1 VISILG
7 IELSSTLLGA
17 VVVENIFSLPG
28 LGSML
33 TKAIAQHDYPAIQ
46 GVLLTTTFLV
56 LGIGFIADV
65 IQRLLDPRLRS
76 PRGGG

>member
-1 VISILG
+1 
-7 IELSSTLLGA
+7 

-33 TKAIAQHDYPAIQ
+33 TKAIAQHDYPSIQ

-56 LGIGFIADV
+56 LVIGFIADI
-65 IQRLLDPRLRS
+65 IQRLLDPRLRR